1 MRTPLAAV
9 ACIILAVATP
19 AHGQIIFNANFDAQP
34 LGPLTLGLPPD
45 LPQFIITDPGATVNV
60 VSSAGNLTNKPVLMH
75 SVPNSLAAVEFENP
89 SQMSSGEWRVSWDS
103 LVASTPVNDP
113 LIQNNFLITAL
124 SGGNLVA
131 IFGIKYVPSGQFSVQ
146 DAAGFHTVGAFS
158 VGLSD
163 HFRLDLH
170 LSSGTYELFVDGGSL
185 LTGTLADNGQ
195 FLRTVFHSNGRTGY
209 QLPDLAFDNLVVQ
222 SVPEPSALTLSA
234 VAMLSVITVQYGR
247 RLRRLVSKLYWPHMG
262 PVYLRSFHQASGG
275 VRLDRPRGFSPELC
289 ANQLHSADKN
299 AAHEIGI
306 IG

>member
-170 LSSGTYELFVDGGSL
+170 LSSGTYELFVTAGASSPALWRTMASSCGQSFTRMAAPDINFRTL
-185 LTGTLADNGQ
+185 PLTIWWS
-195 FLRTVFHSNGRTGY
+195 RVS
-209 QLPDLAFDNLVVQ
+209 
-222 SVPEPSALTLSA
+222 PS
-234 VAMLSVITVQYGR
+234 
-247 RLRRLVSKLYWPHMG
+247 
-262 PVYLRSFHQASGG
+262 QAPS
-275 VRLDRPRGFSPELC
+275 
-289 ANQLHSADKN
+289 H
-299 AAHEIGI
+299 
-306 IG
+306 